1 MSVTSRRKVCTD
13 CFPDLGKD
21 EVLRFRPR
29 PAPHPGPRC
38 VSHHRDR
45 KKLVDKAR
53 HEAYVLKTYG
63 LKAGEYDALYRNQ
76 GGACYIC
83 QRAKGTSKKLAVDHD
98 HATGYVRGLLCGPCN
113 KLLGH
118 VRDDPRTLARAA
130 DYLTHPP
137 AHRFIG
143 LRKPDA
149 V

>member
-1 MSVTSRRKVCTD
+1 LPQALACKDCGSTTRK
-13 CFPDLGKD
+13 LS
-21 EVLRFRPR
+21 
-29 PAPHPGPRC
+29 APGPRC
-38 VSHHRDR
+38 ATCKSEF
-45 KKLVDKAR
+45 KKVQDKAR

-63 LKAGEYDALYRNQ
+63 LKAGEYDLLYHEQ

-83 QRAKGTSKKLAVDHD
+83 QRARGISKKLAVDHD

-137 AHRFIG
+137 AQRFIG
-143 LRKPDA
+143 LRKS
-149 V
+149 